1 MSACGIRAAMNQAV
15 QIEQSTYQQGR
26 VKSSYFS
33 MSRSISGDLPGLVNM
48 EILDCTQKR

>member
-1 MSACGIRAAMNQAV
+1 MSAYSIHIAMNQAV

-33 MSRSISGDLPGLVNM
+33 MSRSISGDLPGLANM
-48 EILDCTQKR
+48 EILECTQKR